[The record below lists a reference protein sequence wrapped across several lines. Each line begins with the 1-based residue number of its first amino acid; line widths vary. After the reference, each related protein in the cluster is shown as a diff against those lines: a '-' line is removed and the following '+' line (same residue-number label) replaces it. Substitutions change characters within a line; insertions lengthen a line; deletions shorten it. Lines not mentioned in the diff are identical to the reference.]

1 MDDAPYTGDLDL
13 AAVRTRDD
21 LLALLRTVYIRADKP
36 SLRTLEARTRH
47 SASPVSKTA
56 AAEMLHGVRF
66 PRKAV
71 MVAFVRAWGV
81 PDDVIE
87 PWRRAWEQA
96 AASEESSAQS
106 GATQAASGRQ
116 IDAVTTGQLPLP
128 GTARSSPGVPRGTQ
142 TQNAPADRPPGALA
156 ASEQTDSPSTEVSPV
171 DQASLLKEIS
181 MLRGLLASV
190 VESAAKSVIPGVEQ
204 ALQSVQLPDKVA
216 DAVALSLKSA
226 TSESALDVLIRAS
239 IGTLLNEHGEV
250 SMPRLLRE
258 VAHRLPDAGPSAI
271 SSSLE
276 ELRQSGKVSWLGD
289 DVMKAGVIRVHP

>member
-36 SLRTLEARTRH
+36 ALRTLEARTRH
-47 SASPVSKTA
+47 SANPLSKTA
-56 AAEMLHGVRF
+56 VAEMLHGVRF

-71 MVAFVRAWGV
+71 MVAFVRACGV
-81 PDDVIE
+81 PDDAIE

-96 AASEESSAQS
+96 AVSEEASAQS
-106 GATQAASGRQ
+106 GAAQADPDQ
-116 IDAVTTGQLPLP
+116 C
-128 GTARSSPGVPRGTQ
+128 
-142 TQNAPADRPPGALA
+142 ADRPSGALA
-156 ASEQTDSPSTEVSPV
+156 AAEQTHSPSPQISPA

-181 MLRGLLASV
+181 RLRSLLASV
-190 VESAAKSVIPGVEQ
+190 AESAANSVIPDVEQ
-204 ALQSVQLPDKVA
+204 ALKSVQLPDKLA
-216 DAVALSLKSA
+216 DAVAVSLKSA

-250 SMPRLLRE
+250 SMSRLLRE
-258 VAHRLPDAGPSAI
+258 IAHRLPDARPAAI

-276 ELRQSGKVSWLGD
+276 ELRQAGKVSWLGD